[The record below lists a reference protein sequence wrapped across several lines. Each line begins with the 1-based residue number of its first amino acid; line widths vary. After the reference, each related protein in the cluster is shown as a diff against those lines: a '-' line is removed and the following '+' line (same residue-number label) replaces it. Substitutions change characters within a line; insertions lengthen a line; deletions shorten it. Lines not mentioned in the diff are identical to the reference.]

1 MNSNLKKY
9 IAGAAVLS
17 VAVFSAF
24 LNGISAQA
32 FSEEDKIKASDVI
45 KIRQSII
52 GSVILTDDDYIRY
65 DINEDGVIN
74 FKDFHAARALFLKDN
89 ELSELIGVV
98 TTTDSSII
106 MPPGT
111 VITDEDILPDVTTVP
126 EETSV
131 PATAP

>member
-1 MNSNLKKY
+1 MKNNLKKY

-17 VAVFSAF
+17 ISVFSAL

-65 DINEDGVIN
+65 DINEDFIM
-74 FKDFHAARALFLKDN
+74 
-89 ELSELIGVV
+89 LSRC
-98 TTTDSSII
+98 
-106 MPPGT
+106 
-111 VITDEDILPDVTTVP
+111 
-126 EETSV
+126 
-131 PATAP
+131 

>member
-1 MNSNLKKY
+1 M
-9 IAGAAVLS
+9 S

-98 TTTDSSII
+98 TPTLRTD
-106 MPPGT
+106 
-111 VITDEDILPDVTTVP
+111 
-126 EETSV
+126 
-131 PATAP
+131 